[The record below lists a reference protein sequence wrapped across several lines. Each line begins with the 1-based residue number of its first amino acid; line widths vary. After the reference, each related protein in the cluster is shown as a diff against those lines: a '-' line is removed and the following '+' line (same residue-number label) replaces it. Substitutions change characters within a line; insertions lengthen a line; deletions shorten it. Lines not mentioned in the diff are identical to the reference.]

1 MGLPWILLHAKDE
14 DRILGPRLF
23 LAIVTDIGK
32 ITDVVAGFSI
42 GIVQCRLAQPRIGL
56 HSYTSRRGNVAG
68 ADASRNRIYGV
79 CGDDHVTLNHVSVLE
94 SDGGMVGININDS
107 AGGLQLRGTAG
118 TAPAQQLGDLME
130 TCAVCKKS
138 F

>member
-1 MGLPWILLHAKDE
+1 
-14 DRILGPRLF
+14 
-23 LAIVTDIGK
+23 
-32 ITDVVAGFSI
+32 
-42 GIVQCRLAQPRIGL
+42 
-56 HSYTSRRGNVAG
+56 VAG

-118 TAPAQQLGDLME
+118 TWRASTATRRPYGDLRSVQE
-130 TCAVCKKS
+130 VFLRLWLSASLATK
-138 F
+138 